1 VIDFFVGDIFF
12 LAGDTVFLWTLF
24 LGTWGLIGDFLYV
37 TNIFGLDGDIV
48 FLGTAGDFFLNSSR
62 NCFL

>member
-1 VIDFFVGDIFF
+1 MIDFFVGDIFF
-12 LAGDTVFLWTLF
+12 LAGDTVFLGTLF